1 VLSSSWRS
9 LRPYPEEPAWADL
22 RRGAEHFP
30 NKIALIDAS
39 GTRSTYRDLWDGARR
54 VAALLQREAHLAP
67 GETVALGAMATREL
81 VVAMYGAFLAGAR
94 VTTFNARLK
103 ERELLAQLT
112 DANAVV
118 ALAPA
123 PLWWTIEQLA
133 VLRELHDVRWIR
145 ALEDIWALQ
154 ERERHE
160 PEAVVIDPRRDVAL
174 LPYSSGTSGMPKG
187 VMLTHANL
195 AASSRQLAATGWVGH
210 DSVVMTLRLFSN
222 LIRLVFAQG
231 ATAIAQSWLE
241 TGETLAMLGANH
253 ATHLMVRPTYL
264 RQLARRALSSP
275 QAAPTLRVVETGGEP
290 LPPSTA
296 SLAERAFHC
305 PVVQA
310 YHLTETG
317 GAANRVPLGEVNAAS
332 VGCPVP
338 DTEERIVIPG
348 TDADVATGE
357 VGEVLIRG
365 PQVAV
370 GYWNQVDATA
380 ATFGPD
386 GWMRTGDLARQDA
399 RGHLVIVGRM
409 KEMLKV
415 GGMPVAPAEVEAA
428 LLEHSAVADA
438 VVVPMRSSRYGE
450 VPRAY
455 VVLRAGH
462 EVSGAALIA
471 HAANRLA
478 EHKRLQRVDVVTELP
493 QGPGGKV
500 RRSGLRSRDRAA
512 PADVQQTHEHGDPV

>member
-1 VLSSSWRS
+1 MAAISTKEHGGDQVLRSPWRS

-30 NKIALIDAS
+30 DKTALIDAA
-39 GTRSTYRDLWDGARR
+39 GTRSTYRDLWEGARR
-54 VAALLQREAHLAP
+54 VAAMLQREANLAP
-67 GETVALGAMATREL
+67 GETVALGAAATREL

-94 VTTFNARLK
+94 VTTFNANLK

-118 ALAPA
+118 AVAPA
-123 PLWWTIEQLA
+123 PRWWTIEQLA
-133 VLRELHDVRWIR
+133 ILGELHNVRWIR
-145 ALEDIWALQ
+145 ALEDIWELQ
-154 ERERHE
+154 KAERHA
-160 PEAVVIDPRRDVAL
+160 PEAVVIDPLRDIAL
-174 LPYSSGTSGMPKG
+174 LPYSSGTSGLPKG

-195 AASSRQLAATGWVGH
+195 TASSRQLAATGWVTP
-210 DSVVMTLRLFSN
+210 DSIVMTLRLFSN
-222 LIRLVFAQG
+222 SIRLVFAQG
-231 ATAIAQSWLE
+231 ATAIAQSWLQAD
-241 TGETLAMLGANH
+241 ETLAMLGAHH
-253 ATHLMVRPTYL
+253 ASHLMVRPTYL
-264 RQLARRALSSP
+264 RQLAGRALSSP
-275 QAAPTLRVVETGGEP
+275 QAAPTLRVIETGGEP

-317 GAANRVPLGEVNAAS
+317 GAANRVPLGEVNATS

-338 DTEERIVIPG
+338 DTEERIVSPG
-348 TDADVATGE
+348 PDADVATGE
-357 VGEVLIRG
+357 IGEVLIRG

-370 GYWNQVDATA
+370 GYWHRPEATA
-380 ATFGPD
+380 AAFGPH

-399 RGHLVIVGRM
+399 RGHLVIVGRT

-415 GGMPVAPAEVEAA
+415 GGLPVAPAEIEAA
-428 LLEHSAVADA
+428 LLEHPAVADV
-438 VVVPMRSSRYGE
+438 VVVPMRSPRYGE

-455 VVLRAGH
+455 VVLRPGH

-471 HAANRLA
+471 HAADRLA
-478 EHKRLQRVDVVTELP
+478 EHKRLRRVDVVSELP
-493 QGPGGKV
+493 LGPGGKV
-500 RRSGLRSRDRAA
+500 QRSGLRSRS
-512 PADVQQTHEHGDPV
+512 